1 MDNPGGLVDAVN
13 SIWPLRE
20 AHLQGPCAEKQ
31 FQSPGSVVP
40 QHSSQR
46 ALLPQGLTV
55 RVGRVLGY
63 SLDQIGVASA
73 LKGVRKKVADWPL
86 ATPKSRE
93 GSHSSSLCL
102 SQLLLLVM
110 SGLIPWACQSGQ
122 FFGPRLV
129 GLHRECLFECAC
141 PDMTVGVFF
150 CKHV

>member
-1 MDNPGGLVDAVN
+1 MLGSNFIVLGQQSDNTV
-13 SIWPLRE
+13 E
-20 AHLQGPCAEKQ
+20 
-31 FQSPGSVVP
+31 
-40 QHSSQR
+40 R
-46 ALLPQGLTV
+46 ALLPQGQTIK
-55 RVGRVLGY
+55 VGRDPRY

-73 LKGVRKKVADWPL
+73 LKGIRQKVVDWPL

-93 GSHSSSLCL
+93 GSHLSSPCL

-110 SGLIPWACQSGQ
+110 SGLTPRACQSGQ

-129 GLHRECLFECAC
+129 GLHRECLCECAC